1 MPAKTPKQIADLKE
15 KIATLRS
22 IGENDRAATLEA
34 ELPKAELPPA
44 DETPAADEFVL
55 DGVTAEEYEKSSSK
69 FAAVGKHLSEAG
81 AIYWKTPHQT
91 IGIPFTIIEDGPDH
105 GKPGEFFV
113 SVLPKGVWKLKQI
126 LEALGVNVVTK
137 NVQGVKRPVFDANEI
152 PGKQFFSVWTEQVDS
167 RSPEEGGKG
176 TKYSKATDAVSLNAA
191 EGSVL

>member
-81 AIYWKTPHQT
+81 AIYWKTPQQT

-105 GKPGEFFV
+105 GKTGEFFC
-113 SVLPKGVWKLKQI
+113 SVLPKGVWKTKQI
-126 LEALGVNVVTK
+126 LEALGVTVSTK
-137 NVQGVKRPVFDANEI
+137 NVNGVKRPMFDANEI
-152 PGKQFFSVWTEQVDS
+152 PGKQFFSVWTEQVDT

-176 TKYSKATDAVSLNAA
+176 SKYNKATDAVGLGAS

>member
-1 MPAKTPKQIADLKE
+1 MPAKTAKQIAE
-15 KIATLRS
+15 MQAKIATLKS
-22 IGENDRAATLEA
+22 IGENDRAAALEA

-44 DETPAADEFVL
+44 EEAPAADEFVL
-55 DGVTAEEYEKSSSK
+55 DGVTADEYEKSSSK

-91 IGIPFTIIEDGPDH
+91 IGIPFTIIEEGPDY
-105 GKPGEFFV
+105 GKPGEFFA

-126 LEALGVNVVTK
+126 LEALGVNVVMK

-176 TKYSKATDAVSLNAA
+176 TKYSKATDALSLSATDAA
-191 EGSVL
+191 VL